1 MKITI
6 KELNSYS
13 RELSID
19 LEWSE
24 IEKDF
29 EKSTARFSKKIK
41 MPGFRPGKVPKKVLM
56 DRFQPAIESEFVESS
71 VNQYYLQALEEKEI
85 TPVNKGSVSDI
96 DFNYGQQFKFKVS
109 FEVEP
114 LVVLPKLKRKSFK
127 IEQTEYIT
135 DDKDV
140 EIAIEEVR
148 FRNAEIKTI
157 EDGAQVD
164 DFIICDLQEI
174 DASGV
179 PIIGEKLETRYVK
192 IGQHPFDGLNSEKLT
207 NAKPN
212 QKVKVEVP
220 RDEKGTLAMYEL
232 LVKNVERQIL
242 PDLNNE
248 FVQRVDPESKDLE
261 EYNNKVKLQLDK
273 AYQEKA
279 EESFNQQLC
288 DKMIEKVNP
297 EFPDS
302 MAESYLH
309 HMVEEVMSKNQG
321 QLEKEKVVETYKP
334 IAEQS
339 LKWYLIRKAIIN
351 DQSFK
356 VSKEEISELIDEK
369 KNENPQQKKEID
381 KFYKKPSN
389 RDRVED
395 NLLEKKILAYLKEF
409 AKIKQVKVQTKD
421 LRKQSEV
428 NN

>member
-1 MKITI
+1 MKITL

-24 IEKDF
+24 IEQDF

-96 DFNYGQQFKFKVS
+96 DFNYGEQFKFKVS
-109 FEVEP
+109 FEIEP
-114 LVVLPKLKRKSFK
+114 LVLLPKLKRKSLK
-127 IEQTEYIT
+127 IEKTEYIT
-135 DDKDV
+135 DDKDI
-140 EIAIEEVR
+140 EIAIEEIR

-174 DASGV
+174 DASGL

-192 IGQHPFDGLNSEKLT
+192 IGQPPFDGLNSEKLI

-220 RDEKGTLAMYEL
+220 KDEKGTLATYEL

-242 PDLNNE
+242 PDINNE

-261 EYNNKVKLQLDK
+261 EYNSNNTSLLNKDELIKVLLNLPEVK
-273 AYQEKA
+273 
-279 EESFNQQLC
+279 
-288 DKMIEKVNP
+288 
-297 EFPDS
+297 
-302 MAESYLH
+302 
-309 HMVEEVMSKNQG
+309 
-321 QLEKEKVVETYKP
+321 
-334 IAEQS
+334 
-339 LKWYLIRKAIIN
+339 
-351 DQSFK
+351 
-356 VSKEEISELIDEK
+356 SELI
-369 KNENPQQKKEID
+369 
-381 KFYKKPSN
+381 
-389 RDRVED
+389 
-395 NLLEKKILAYLKEF
+395 
-409 AKIKQVKVQTKD
+409 
-421 LRKQSEV
+421 
-428 NN
+428 